1 MLENT
6 TKRTLGVRTSLN
18 LDKTHR
24 VRSWKFP
31 PFTELTRD
39 AKRAGPLLCSLSMGW
54 DRWFL
59 PLPRGARTLSAE
71 QHWNSFHFIR
81 GNGHGMG
88 GGVPGHLRHAGDTCV
103 LDRLLE
109 QARKITPSSCNM
121 TQWPAPSTRENAWIL
136 GTLMTRARKGGH
148 KCQIFTSSP
157 PLGLC
162 PSPGGGQVKPAAQDG
177 LCILDKNWKNMD
189 KAQKP
194 RLQICTHDPSSQGSS
209 ELGNPTGF

>member
-1 MLENT
+1 ML
-6 TKRTLGVRTSLN
+6 KGLGPSFAACRWDGTGGSCHCPVGQ
-18 LDKTHR
+18 
-24 VRSWKFP
+24 
-31 PFTELTRD
+31 
-39 AKRAGPLLCSLSMGW
+39 GPLV
-54 DRWFL
+54 
-59 PLPRGARTLSAE
+59 
-71 QHWNSFHFIR
+71 QNSI
-81 GNGHGMG
+81 GIPSTSSEEMDMEWG

-189 KAQKP
+189 KAKKP